1 MNAFVTYLHQGGF
14 MMYPLILC
22 SIIAVGII
30 LERLYTF
37 RKATSIDPE
46 TLLDEIKETYKP
58 GDHGA
63 AAARLMEDAKT
74 PYARIFARGL
84 KNADRPAETI
94 DMAMSQE
101 AANEV
106 PALENYLLGL
116 RTIISIAPLLGLL
129 GTIAGMITS
138 FKEISKSGL
147 SSPTAVIGG
156 VSEALVSTAT
166 GIGIAVIGLVFYNY
180 FGNLVKRFVEDME
193 YYGTELT
200 NFLTGRV
207 A

>member
-14 MMYPLILC
+14 MMYPLIAC
-22 SIIAVGII
+22 SILAIGII
-30 LERLYTF
+30 LERAFTF
-37 RKATSIDPE
+37 RKATSVDPE
-46 TLLDEIKETYKP
+46 ELLEEIKQTYKP

-74 PYARIFARGL
+74 PYSRIFARGL
-84 KNADRPAETI
+84 RNADRPAEAI

-101 AANEV
+101 AANEI
-106 PALENYLLGL
+106 PSLENYLPGL
-116 RTIISIAPLLGLL
+116 RTIITIAPLLGLL
-129 GTIAGMITS
+129 GTIAGMIAS
-138 FKEISKSGL
+138 FKEVARSGL
-147 SSPTAVIGG
+147 SSPTAVMGG

-166 GIGIAVIGLVFYNY
+166 GIGIAVIGLIFHNY
-180 FGNLVKRFVEDME
+180 FGNLVKRFVEDIE
-193 YYGTELT
+193 YYGSELT